1 MLIMDNK
8 HERLKMNMKYSKI
21 HASKCLNYF
30 KLIIQINMLNLIF
43 NMAWIDLNIKV
54 YNRDDISPG
63 LTAQSSL
70 KFHLYYTLR
79 LHSNESHHLLLTWF
93 TLLQYFIIKKFKS
106 KNTLNLIIELYI
118 VCNGSDLI
126 DCMSQYETYSTN
138 KWLINGKVFSSSEI
152 KIILE
157 FWA

>member
-8 HERLKMNMKYSKI
+8 HERLKMSMKYSKI
-21 HASKCLNYF
+21 HASKFLNYF

-79 LHSNESHHLLLTWF
+79 LHSNESHHLLLT
-93 TLLQYFIIKKFKS
+93 
-106 KNTLNLIIELYI
+106 
-118 VCNGSDLI
+118 
-126 DCMSQYETYSTN
+126 
-138 KWLINGKVFSSSEI
+138 
-152 KIILE
+152 
-157 FWA
+157 